1 MNQRIRRN
9 SGRRR
14 RRRRRQQRRVAV
26 LLICCIV
33 LIGAVSAGVFI
44 IRELTENYTASYE
57 TDNYNKNIYEGTLF
71 ASDLCVAPKEVDL
84 EGFVPDTD
92 LHAAGLFNLDEDSV
106 VCGYKLYDRLYP
118 ASTTKIMTAL
128 LALKYGNTDDV
139 VTVSANA
146 TNFNWDESTAGLRTG
161 DKVTLYDLICGL
173 LLHSGNDCGTAI
185 AEYIAGSE
193 EAFADMMNEEAA
205 SLGAT
210 GTHFANPHGLHDEN
224 HYTTA
229 YDLYLIFNEC
239 IKDERFVKI
248 ISMDSYTGTL
258 TGADGTVRKQVWTPT
273 QAYGAGTATAPEGVR
288 VLGGKTGTTQQ
299 AGNCVILYDQ
309 DISEHPYISV
319 IMGAD
324 GTNRLYDQMNSLMQ
338 AGINGNASQNSQTS
352 GNGQTTNENSSQTD
366 EQ

>member
-14 RRRRRQQRRVAV
+14 RRRRRQQRRAAV
-26 LLICCIV
+26 LLICLVI
-33 LIGAVSAGVFI
+33 LIGAVSAGVLI
-44 IRELTENYTASYE
+44 IRELTGNYTASYE
-57 TDNYNKNIYEGTLF
+57 ADNYNKNLYQGTLF
-71 ASDLCVAPKEVDL
+71 ASDLCVASEEVDL

-128 LALKYGNTDDV
+128 LALKYGNMDDE
-139 VTVSANA
+139 VTISSNA
-146 TNFNWDESTAGLRTG
+146 TDFNWDEVTSGLRTG
-161 DKVTLYDLICGL
+161 DKVSMYDLVCGL

-185 AEYIAGSE
+185 AEHIAGSE
-193 EAFADMMNEEAA
+193 DTFADMMNEEAA

-239 IKDERFVKI
+239 IKDERFVDI

-258 TGADGTVRKQVWTPT
+258 TGSDGTVRNQVWTPT
-273 QAYGAGTATAPEGVR
+273 QAYGAGSAVEPEGVR

-299 AGNCVILYDQ
+299 AGNCVILYDE
-309 DISEHPYISV
+309 DSSGHPYISV

-324 GTNRLYDQMNSLMQ
+324 GTTRLYDQMNTLMQ
-338 AGINGNASQNSQTS
+338 SGIAGTTSQDSQ
-352 GNGQTTNENSSQTD
+352 SSAD
-366 EQ
+366 EQTAE